1 MNASFFKQED
11 TIYSIQNEPI
21 ESMYQLEAIIKK
33 YHAGDSLDITV
44 VRNEKYISH
53 NCILY
58 EYPRESSSL
67 FDIEYDSFIYK
78 NLFIELL
85 ITKPNDNDFVL
96 FLLQGIDCSTID
108 TPLLSKNTY
117 RDLMYS
123 LSNFGIPTVRVEL
136 FGNGDSDG
144 YKCGKYGFNDI
155 IDLYDAAMHHVV
167 ASGKKLI
174 LFGYSIGALMVP
186 SLVNRNRESVLA
198 AIIFDTMIFGPKDY
212 FVKNKIRQD
221 ILRGIPKNKIMYNA
235 RTFDSFIE
243 IVLDGKHSIND
254 IVKQNP
260 QYSTYVEHGLFA
272 GHDTNYYHELSEIDF
287 LSGCKS
293 ISLPLL
299 LLIGSRDCAIDFKQH
314 LFFFDSI
321 SSTESDIIHKE
332 VFSIDHSFR
341 NETGSIDSECIK
353 CICDFIFEIVM
364 KHIPFDGGRA

>member
-1 MNASFFKQED
+1 MIEY
-11 TIYSIQNEPI
+11 IYSHTDL
-21 ESMYQLEAIIKK
+21 ESPADIIKNIVEL
-33 YHAGDSLDITV
+33 YGECAVAPVGGFQPGSLDSNIQLDFFPSSM
-44 VRNEKYISH
+44 EKIVGCPMNSKFLEKLDES
-53 NCILY
+53 ILPDKWKSESELY
-58 EYPRESSSL
+58 ELVRAYYP
-67 FDIEYDSFIYK
+67 
-78 NLFIELL
+78 N
-85 ITKPNDNDFVL
+85 
-96 FLLQGIDCSTID
+96 
-108 TPLLSKNTY
+108 
-117 RDLMYS
+117 
-123 LSNFGIPTVRVEL
+123 
-136 FGNGDSDG
+136 
-144 YKCGKYGFNDI
+144 
-155 IDLYDAAMHHVV
+155 
-167 ASGKKLI
+167 
-174 LFGYSIGALMVP
+174 
-186 SLVNRNRESVLA
+186 LVNRNRESVLA

-221 ILRGIPKNKIMYNA
+221 ILRGIPKDKIMYNA

>member
-1 MNASFFKQED
+1 
-11 TIYSIQNEPI
+11 
-21 ESMYQLEAIIKK
+21 
-33 YHAGDSLDITV
+33 
-44 VRNEKYISH
+44 
-53 NCILY
+53 
-58 EYPRESSSL
+58 
-67 FDIEYDSFIYK
+67 
-78 NLFIELL
+78 
-85 ITKPNDNDFVL
+85 
-96 FLLQGIDCSTID
+96 
-108 TPLLSKNTY
+108 
-117 RDLMYS
+117 
-123 LSNFGIPTVRVEL
+123 
-136 FGNGDSDG
+136 
-144 YKCGKYGFNDI
+144 
-155 IDLYDAAMHHVV
+155 MHHVV

-174 LFGYSIGALMVP
+174 HFGYSIGALMVP

-221 ILRGIPKNKIMYNA
+221 ILRGIPKDKIMYNA

>member
-1 MNASFFKQED
+1 M
-11 TIYSIQNEPI
+11 
-21 ESMYQLEAIIKK
+21 
-33 YHAGDSLDITV
+33 
-44 VRNEKYISH
+44 
-53 NCILY
+53 
-58 EYPRESSSL
+58 L
-67 FDIEYDSFIYK
+67 FRS
-78 NLFIELL
+78 
-85 ITKPNDNDFVL
+85 
-96 FLLQGIDCSTID
+96 
-108 TPLLSKNTY
+108 
-117 RDLMYS
+117 
-123 LSNFGIPTVRVEL
+123 
-136 FGNGDSDG
+136 
-144 YKCGKYGFNDI
+144 
-155 IDLYDAAMHHVV
+155 
-167 ASGKKLI
+167 
-174 LFGYSIGALMVP
+174 
-186 SLVNRNRESVLA
+186 
-198 AIIFDTMIFGPKDY
+198 
-212 FVKNKIRQD
+212 
-221 ILRGIPKNKIMYNA
+221 

>member
-1 MNASFFKQED
+1 
-11 TIYSIQNEPI
+11 
-21 ESMYQLEAIIKK
+21 
-33 YHAGDSLDITV
+33 
-44 VRNEKYISH
+44 
-53 NCILY
+53 
-58 EYPRESSSL
+58 
-67 FDIEYDSFIYK
+67 
-78 NLFIELL
+78 
-85 ITKPNDNDFVL
+85 
-96 FLLQGIDCSTID
+96 
-108 TPLLSKNTY
+108 
-117 RDLMYS
+117 MYS

-221 ILRGIPKNKIMYNA
+221 ILRGIPKDKIMYNA

-314 LFFFDSI
+314 LFFSI
-321 SSTESDIIHKE
+321 QLVLLKVI
-332 VFSIDHSFR
+332 
-341 NETGSIDSECIK
+341 
-353 CICDFIFEIVM
+353 
-364 KHIPFDGGRA
+364 